1 MTGLRQNPPR
11 KEGCRLP
18 PLLCHQ
24 QLGSQDEAIEQR
36 GQGQKAQRWVRKA
49 NRGVSQ
55 VEKSLEG
62 GRRPQQKRGGIR
74 RPLGPIFNTTGRDT
88 PEAQGS
94 KAGAAFNQAEWTQG
108 ARTAGKWDFSKENW
122 KTVRV
127 HMSKKRLQWKKKK
140 TNSRELK
147 TKEATD
153 MQNLRTIDPK
163 HLSIMTNMRVPPSE
177 NQLTVTLLRHC
188 HGYFYFWFLAP
199 SPISHFL
206 VAFCFHWRCC
216 ELLSF

>member
-88 PEAQGS
+88 PEVQVS
-94 KAGAAFNQAEWTQG
+94 KSGAAFNQAEWTQG
-108 ARTAGKWDFSKENW
+108 ARTAGKWDFSKEIW

-140 TNSRELK
+140 K
-147 TKEATD
+147 KK
-153 MQNLRTIDPK
+153 QQRTEDKGGNWHAESQDYRPQTPQHHDQYESPTIWK
-163 HLSIMTNMRVPPSE
+163 SA
-177 NQLTVTLLRHC
+177 HC
-188 HGYFYFWFLAP
+188 HTA
-199 SPISHFL
+199 
-206 VAFCFHWRCC
+206 
-216 ELLSF
+216 